1 MKLRAF
7 AIAAAAAAFLAPA
20 AHAGPII
27 DRAVAALQND
37 PVYVDPAA
45 NPAITDA
52 QKTELEQR
60 ILAGGSAP
68 LYLAILPD
76 SASAEA
82 GGSPDEVLRAI
93 ASSVNRRGTYAVVV
107 GRHLR
112 AGATNG
118 VLPQGEAAKD
128 VDEAVAAHKGQGLD
142 AILLDF
148 VDRVE
153 ADRNSTGSSGEG
165 GGSGGGGSGLAL
177 LGILGAALLV
187 FLGIGR
193 ARRRQQAQHQFE
205 EVRKATQDDLVA
217 LSEDIDTVDID
228 VQMPQADPHAK
239 EDYGQAIEAYKK
251 GSAALDRA
259 HRTQDLEQVTSA
271 IEEGRFAMASAQA
284 RLEGSPPPER
294 RPPCFFDPRH
304 GPSTRDV
311 RWAPPGGQP
320 REVPACE
327 ADALAVESGHDPES
341 RQVEVGGRMVPYWGA
356 PAYFGPFA
364 GGYFGGFGGF
374 LPGLLFG
381 ELLGGGGMFG
391 GGYYGGSDPGGD
403 SGGDFGGGGDVGG
416 GFGGGDFGGGG
427 GDFGGGGGD
436 F

>member
-1 MKLRAF
+1 MRLRALV
-7 AIAAAAAAFLAPA
+7 IVAAAAAFLAPA
-20 AHAGPII
+20 AHAGPIV

-37 PVYVDPAA
+37 PIYVDPAA

-52 QKTELEQR
+52 QKAELEKR
-60 ILAGGSAP
+60 ILANGAGP

-118 VLPQGEAAKD
+118 VLPKGEAAND
-128 VDEAVAAHKGQGLD
+128 VDEAVAAHKAQGLYP
-142 AILLDF
+142 ILLDF
-148 VDRVE
+148 VDRVGQ
-153 ADRNSTGSSGEG
+153 DRNGTASSGG
-165 GGSGGGGSGLAL
+165 GGGGGGSGLAL
-177 LGILGAALLV
+177 LGILGAAALV
-187 FLGIGR
+187 LIGVGR
-193 ARRRQQAQHQFE
+193 ARRRRNAQREFE

-217 LSEDIDTVDID
+217 LSEDIDKVDID
-228 VQMPQADPHAK
+228 VQMPQADPQAK

-251 GSAALDRA
+251 GSGALDRA
-259 HRTQDLEQVTSA
+259 HRTHDLEQVTSA

-284 RLEGSPPPER
+284 RLEGRPPPER

-320 REVPACE
+320 RDVPACE
-327 ADALAVESGHDPES
+327 ADALAVESGQDPES
-341 RQVEVGGRMVPYWGA
+341 RQVEVGGRMVPYWRA

-374 LPGLLFG
+374 FPGLLFG
-381 ELLGGGGMFG
+381 ELLGGGGAFG
-391 GGYYGGSDPGGD
+391 GGYYGGGDQGGD
-403 SGGDFGGGGDVGG
+403 SGGDFGG

>member
-1 MKLRAF
+1 MKLRALV
-7 AIAAAAAAFLAPA
+7 IAAAAAAFLAPA
-20 AHAGPII
+20 AHAGPIV

-37 PVYVDPAA
+37 PIYIDPAA
-45 NPAITDA
+45 NPTITDA
-52 QKTELEQR
+52 QKTELEKR
-60 ILAGGSAP
+60 ILANAAGP

-82 GGSPDEVLRAI
+82 GGSPDEVLRAV
-93 ASSVNRRGTYAVVV
+93 ATGVNRRGTYAVVV

-112 AGATNG
+112 AGATKG
-118 VLPQGEAAKD
+118 VLPQGEAAND
-128 VDEAVAAHKGQGLD
+128 VDQAVAAHKSQGLD

-148 VDRVE
+148 VDRVGQ
-153 ADRNSTGSSGEG
+153 DRNGTGSSGG
-165 GGSGGGGSGLAL
+165 GGGTGGSGLAL
-177 LGILGAALLV
+177 LGVLGAAALV
-187 FLGIGR
+187 LLGIGR
-193 ARRRQQAQHQFE
+193 ARRRRNAQREFE

-217 LSEDIDTVDID
+217 LSEDIDKVDID

-251 GSAALDRA
+251 GSAALDLA

-271 IEEGRFAMASAQA
+271 IGEGRFAMASAQA
-284 RLEGSPPPER
+284 RLEGRPPPER

-320 REVPACE
+320 RDVPACE
-327 ADALAVESGHDPES
+327 ADAIAVESGQDPES
-341 RQVEVGGRMVPYWGA
+341 RQVEVGGRMVPYWRA

-364 GGYFGGFGGF
+364 GGYFGGFGSF
-374 LPGLLFG
+374 FPGLLFG
-381 ELLGGGGMFG
+381 ELLGGGGAFG
-391 GGYYGGSDPGGD
+391 GGYYGGGDQGGGSGGD
-403 SGGDFGGGGDVGG
+403 SGGGGDFGG

-427 GDFGGGGGD
+427 G
-436 F
+436 

>member
-1 MKLRAF
+1 MKLRALV
-7 AIAAAAAAFLAPA
+7 IAAAAAAFLAPA

-27 DRAVAALQND
+27 NRAVAALQND

-45 NPAITDA
+45 NPTITEA
-52 QKTELEQR
+52 QRAALDQR
-60 ILAGGSAP
+60 ILASGAGP

-82 GGSPDEVLRAI
+82 GGSPDDVVRAV
-93 ASSVNRRGTYAVVV
+93 ATGVHRRGTYAVVV

-128 VDEAVAAHKGQGLD
+128 VDAAVAAHKTDGLD

-148 VDRVE
+148 VDRVG
-153 ADRNSTGSSGEG
+153 ADRQGKGSSGG
-165 GGSGGGGSGLAL
+165 GSSGGGRGGLAL
-177 LGILGAALLV
+177 LGILGAALLA

-193 ARRRQQAQHQFE
+193 VRRRQHAQREFE

-217 LSEDIDTVDID
+217 LSEDIDKVDID

-284 RLEGSPPPER
+284 RLDGRPPPER

-311 RWAPPGGQP
+311 SWAPPGGQP
-320 REVPACE
+320 RDVPACE
-327 ADALAVESGHDPES
+327 ADALAVESGRDPDS

-391 GGYYGGSDPGGD
+391 GGYYGGGDPGGG
-403 SGGDFGGGGDVGG
+403 SGGYFGGGGDVGG

>member
-1 MKLRAF
+1 
-7 AIAAAAAAFLAPA
+7 
-20 AHAGPII
+20 
-27 DRAVAALQND
+27 
-37 PVYVDPAA
+37 
-45 NPAITDA
+45 
-52 QKTELEQR
+52 
-60 ILAGGSAP
+60 
-68 LYLAILPD
+68 
-76 SASAEA
+76 
-82 GGSPDEVLRAI
+82 
-93 ASSVNRRGTYAVVV
+93 
-107 GRHLR
+107 
-112 AGATNG
+112 
-118 VLPQGEAAKD
+118 
-128 VDEAVAAHKGQGLD
+128 
-142 AILLDF
+142 
-148 VDRVE
+148 
-153 ADRNSTGSSGEG
+153 
-165 GGSGGGGSGLAL
+165 
-177 LGILGAALLV
+177 
-187 FLGIGR
+187 
-193 ARRRQQAQHQFE
+193 
-205 EVRKATQDDLVA
+205 
-217 LSEDIDTVDID
+217 
-228 VQMPQADPHAK
+228 MPQADPHAK

-251 GSAALDRA
+251 GSTALDRA

-284 RLEGSPPPER
+284 RLEGRSPPER

-327 ADALAVESGHDPES
+327 ADALAVEGGRDPES
-341 RQVEVGGRMVPYWGA
+341 RQVEAGGRMVPYWGA

-391 GGYYGGSDPGGD
+391 GGYYGGGDPGGGNGGGFG
-403 SGGDFGGGGDVGG
+403 GGDFGG

>member
-1 MKLRAF
+1 MKLRALV
-7 AIAAAAAAFLAPA
+7 IAAAAGAFLAPSA
-20 AHAGPII
+20 QAGPIV
-27 DRAVAALQND
+27 DRAVAALQDD

-45 NPAITDA
+45 DPTITKT
-52 QKTELEQR
+52 QKAELEQR
-60 ILAGGSAP
+60 ILADGAGP
-68 LYLAILPD
+68 IYVAILPD

-93 ASSVNRRGTYAVVV
+93 ATGVHRRGTYAVVV

-112 AGATNG
+112 AGATNNI
-118 VLPQGEAAKD
+118 LPQGEAAKD
-128 VDEAVAAHKGQGLD
+128 VDEAVAAHKSQGLD

-148 VDRVE
+148 VGRVG
-153 ADRNSTGSSGEG
+153 ADRSGTGSSG
-165 GGSGGGGSGLAL
+165 GSGGGGGSGLAL

-193 ARRRQQAQHQFE
+193 VRRRQHAQQQFD

-217 LSEDIDTVDID
+217 LSEDIDKVDID

-284 RLEGSPPPER
+284 RLEGRPPPER

-320 REVPACE
+320 RDVPACE
-327 ADALAVESGHDPES
+327 ADALAVDAGRDPDS
-341 RQVEVGGRMVPYWGA
+341 RQVEAGGRMVPYWGA
-356 PAYFGPFA
+356 PAYFSPFA

-374 LPGLLFG
+374 LPGLLCG

-391 GGYYGGSDPGGD
+391 GGYSGGGDPGG
-403 SGGDFGGGGDVGG
+403 SGSSAGDFGGGDFGG